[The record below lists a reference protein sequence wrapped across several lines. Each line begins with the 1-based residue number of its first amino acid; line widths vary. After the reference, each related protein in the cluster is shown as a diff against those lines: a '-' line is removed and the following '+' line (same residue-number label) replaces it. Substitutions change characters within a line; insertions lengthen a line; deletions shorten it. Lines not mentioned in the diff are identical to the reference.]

1 MAATLQGCRLDTPLS
16 SRGRRQVEAL
26 AVRLADEEID
36 HVVSSPM
43 SRAKDTALT
52 LAAPHGLG
60 VTLDVDLV
68 EFDWGEW
75 TGRPLDDALERQV
88 STIRDRWRLGE
99 TNLTTPSGESP
110 LTAAHRARRSLVR
123 LRDSGALAP
132 LIVAH
137 GRFNRVLMAVLLGKD
152 LSRMD
157 EIRQQNASL
166 SIFEWN
172 GDGAATAL
180 LSDDVS
186 HLSDELRAVYG
197 KSDSLK

>member
-1 MAATLQGCRLDTPLS
+1 MKNARF
-16 SRGRRQVEAL
+16 VF
-26 AVRLADEEID
+26 AVPI
-36 HVVSSPM
+36 
-43 SRAKDTALT
+43 
-52 LAAPHGLG
+52 
-60 VTLDVDLV
+60 
-68 EFDWGEW
+68 
-75 TGRPLDDALERQV
+75 
-88 STIRDRWRLGE
+88 I
-99 TNLTTPSGESP
+99 
-110 LTAAHRARRSLVR
+110 
-123 LRDSGALAP
+123 ALAP

-186 HLSDELRAVYG
+186 HLSDELRVAYG